1 MTTLILTVIGDDRS
15 GLVDS
20 LAGVITDSG
29 GNWDRS
35 HLAHLAGKFA
45 GIVEVSV
52 PASRTD
58 ELLDALKPLEA
69 EGLLDI
75 TASVG
80 VTDEEAEGVH
90 HLTLEVVGSD
100 HPGIIRDLAH
110 AVAESRVSIVELRSE
125 TRSTPMG
132 GGNLFEAEV
141 ILEVPNGLDE
151 DGLIDTLEEL
161 ADKLMVDIE
170 FDSSDRPT
178 P

>member
-20 LAGVITDSG
+20 LSGVITANG

-45 GIVEVSV
+45 GIVEVTI
-52 PASRTD
+52 PDGRAD
-58 ELLDALKPLEA
+58 ELLEALKPLES

-80 VTDEEAEGVH
+80 QADEEAEGVH
-90 HLTLEVVGSD
+90 HLSLEVIGAD
-100 HPGIIRDLAH
+100 HPGIIHDLAH
-110 AVAESRVSIVELRSE
+110 AVAESKVSIVELRSE

-132 GGNLFEAEV
+132 GGDLFEAEV
-141 ILEVPNGLDE
+141 ILEVPNDLDE

-170 FDSSDRPT
+170 FDSSDRSAP
-178 P
+178 